1 MLSAAATAAAHHL
14 TTREALSG
22 IWGSISLCAWIF
34 LLVSLP
40 RLTHSSVLLV
50 VQCSAAMVKQRSVCT
65 AALHVCFKSWRHMY
79 LQQSA
84 PALYDRGDACE
95 KLISRLTRLTANR

>member
-1 MLSAAATAAAHHL
+1 MLSAAATAVAHHL

-40 RLTHSSVLLV
+40 YLANSLV
-50 VQCSAAMVKQRSVCT
+50 PVAQSAAFALWRSV
-65 AALHVCFKSWRHMY
+65 
-79 LQQSA
+79 
-84 PALYDRGDACE
+84 
-95 KLISRLTRLTANR
+95 

>member
-40 RLTHSSVLLV
+40 YLSHLL
-50 VQCSAAMVKQRSVCT
+50 CSPQPLPYKGVSILLLCT
-65 AALHVCFKSWRHMY
+65 S
-79 LQQSA
+79 
-84 PALYDRGDACE
+84 
-95 KLISRLTRLTANR
+95 T